1 MSAISVN
8 KNNFNQEVLN
18 SDKPVLVDFW
28 APWCGPCRMVVPLV
42 EEIAEERSDIKVV
55 KINVDEE
62 QELAMQ
68 FGVMSIAE
76 RLFWWSFQPLGA
88 YIAAVW
94 LQHWKALLRNIRIR
108 WYSLLSTLM
117 MSRNWLRPRLLKLSL
132 LY

>member
-18 SDKPVLVDFW
+18 SDKPVLMDFW

-42 EEIAEERSDIKVV
+42 EEIAKERSNIKVV

-68 FGVMSIAE
+68 FGVMSIPT
-76 RLFWWSFQPLGA
+76 LVVMKNGKIVDQVTGA
-88 YIAAVW
+88 RP
-94 LQHWKALLRNIRIR
+94 KAQILAML
-108 WYSLLSTLM
+108 
-117 MSRNWLRPRLLKLSL
+117 
-132 LY
+132 

>member
-1 MSAISVN
+1 MSAINVN

-18 SDKPVLVDFW
+18 SDKPVLMDFW

-68 FGVMSIAE
+68 FGVVSIPTLVIMKNGKIAN
-76 RLFWWSFQPLGA
+76 QVTGA
-88 YIAAVW
+88 RP
-94 LQHWKALLRNIRIR
+94 KAQILAML
-108 WYSLLSTLM
+108 
-117 MSRNWLRPRLLKLSL
+117 
-132 LY
+132 

>member
-18 SDKPVLVDFW
+18 SDRPVLMDFW

-68 FGVMSIAE
+68 FGVMSIPTLVVMKNGKVVNQAT
-76 RLFWWSFQPLGA
+76 GA
-88 YIAAVW
+88 RP
-94 LQHWKALLRNIRIR
+94 KAQILAML
-108 WYSLLSTLM
+108 
-117 MSRNWLRPRLLKLSL
+117 
-132 LY
+132 